1 MERLFGHL
9 FSNVMGYMMYKEEE
23 TYLTTRWECK
33 KTTPELCIQLR
44 QYRNEILPFPRLE
57 DFIRY
62 FYKPCEPNCPYYM
75 TIENALPLLI
85 YSIRHYGKL
94 LTCPSLYAIALFH
107 ITEDRYP
114 REMELILFEQAMN
127 IMHHQQ
133 EIPEPVQERQTKP
146 IPIDSYVLKKSLPDV
161 CCICQEPMETGQ
173 HVMTLPCM
181 HSFHTFFHTKQNE
194 CPGIDKWL
202 ARSDDCPLCKQPIR

>member
-23 TYLTTRWECK
+23 TYLITQWECT

-44 QYRNEILPFPRLE
+44 HYRKEILPYPRLE

-62 FYKPCEPNCPYYM
+62 YYKPCEPSCPYYM
-75 TIENALPLLI
+75 AIENALPLLI

-94 LTCPSLYAIALFH
+94 LPCPSLYAMALFQ
-107 ITEDRYP
+107 ITENRYP
-114 REMELILFEQAMN
+114 SEIECVLFEQVMN
-127 IMHHQQ
+127 IVQHHD
-133 EIPEPVQERQTKP
+133 EIPEPVPTKP
-146 IPIDSYVLKKSLPDV
+146 IPFDSYVLKNRLPDV
-161 CCICQEPMETGQ
+161 CCICQEPMEVGHT
-173 HVMTLPCM
+173 VMTLPCM
-181 HSFHTFFHTKQNE
+181 HSFHTFFHTKDIE

-202 ARSDDCPLCKQPIR
+202 ARSDECPLCKQSIR